1 MTDKTI
7 MRVGGIGGLL
17 FVISFIPAYL
27 SAPDSPSAASDLQTL
42 LDYFTARQTEILTLN
57 GVLLVFSAFFFLWFV
72 GVLHAVLQHAER
84 EGYAFASVALIG
96 GLLFVALMLAGAAV
110 EIVHPATQA
119 RFANYR
125 PDAQLGLVSLALSG
139 WLYRFAFVGMAALI
153 AATSLVAIRTG
164 ILQKG
169 LAWAGLVIAA
179 VALLRLLGPLAG
191 WLPLLW
197 IAAVSV
203 LMLAGM
209 VGRPV
214 AARA

>member
-1 MTDKTI
+1 M
-7 MRVGGIGGLL
+7 
-17 FVISFIPAYL
+17 
-27 SAPDSPSAASDLQTL
+27 
-42 LDYFTARQTEILTLN
+42 
-57 GVLLVFSAFFFLWFV
+57 
-72 GVLHAVLQHAER
+72 
-84 EGYAFASVALIG
+84 
-96 GLLFVALMLAGAAV
+96 
-110 EIVHPATQA
+110 AT
-119 RFANYR
+119 
-125 PDAQLGLVSLALSG
+125 
-139 WLYRFAFVGMAALI
+139 LI

-197 IAAVSV
+197 ILVVSV